1 MTRPM
6 HHVVCRRRVDAA
18 AAVLRKTMVLLLLL
32 LVFSLSSFPL
42 AAAECP
48 AKCMCFKT
56 TVRCMFLHLDRIPD
70 RISPTTTVLDLRFN
84 KIKDIEPKSLAHLTE
99 LNTLLLNNN
108 NINDLKNGAFANL
121 SKLRLLYLYKN
132 KIENIETRVFN
143 NLTSLEQL
151 YLHFNKI
158 YKLDLEMFKGLT
170 KLDRLFLHNNKIRK
184 IPPGTF
190 DPLTSLGRLRLDS
203 NLLTCDCDIL
213 WLVNVLKKSHTSGE
227 EFGEFTATCHFPVE
241 MSGKSLMEMTEND
254 FHCNELRFK
263 EEPNDVTVSFGGS
276 AFFTCKVEGN
286 QNVKTIWTRDNNE
299 IDMTDSRYSMT
310 NDGLMIKSAS
320 LKDVGTY
327 ECMVKKENVELKSR
341 PAKIILESS
350 ATADSP
356 PEIIM
361 EPGHKTVS
369 VGEQLQLACE
379 AVGVPEPSITWAK
392 DDINLELGQRVQVF
406 QNNTLTISKVE
417 RTDVGHYKCVASNY
431 LGRVSSEAMVNVNA
445 PPVIVSASRDITV
458 KTGSTVELQCLVE
471 GYPKPVVTWFKDG
484 RSITPGPRTSF
495 HNERTT
501 LRVEHAKEGDRG
513 MFTCLAQNLVG
524 SAESNIEIKVRGYGP
539 RRPKLLIKPF
549 DMEAPQRTSIE
560 VPCKADGDQTPNV
573 TWTKDGVDLV
583 QDQNHKINSIGSLRL
598 FNISFANS
606 GVYECTAKNIH
617 GQESARGTIAVLG
630 DVLEQSPGDRFV
642 NLAFREANLEVDRA
656 VNATINSLF
665 GSNDRVMNPEKLMRM
680 SRFPDVFA
688 RDVAKSADIFERTLA
703 NVRKHV
709 QAGLKVNLTENFSYR
724 DLLSVE
730 QLDLIANLSGCLKY
744 QTKPNCSDMCFHTK
758 YRTIDGTCNNLQNPL
773 WGSSHTQFRR
783 ILKPIYENGF
793 NTPIGWTK
801 GMKYYGFEKPG
812 ARLVSTS
819 MIRTNEITSDEEITH
834 MVMQWGQFL
843 DHDLDHAIPSTTK
856 ESWEGLDCKKTCAY
870 SFPCFPMDVPP
881 NDDRIKNRRC
891 MDFIRSSSICG
902 TDTTSVFFDKLQP
915 REQINQL
922 TAFIDGSQIYGF
934 TNDRSF
940 ILREVQTGFGLM
952 RGGISSNFGKEML
965 PIAGAEEVDCR
976 RDLTESDTG
985 CYLAGDIRA
994 NEQVGLL
1001 AMHTIWIREH
1011 NRIARELRR
1020 INPHWEGDVL
1030 FHEARKIVG
1039 AELQH
1044 ITFKHWMPYVL
1055 GPKGMD
1061 MLGQYQGYD
1070 PTVDPSISNVFA
1082 TAALRFGHSII
1093 NPVLSRLDD
1102 NFTTIPQGD
1111 LSLGKAFFT
1120 PWRLSDE
1127 GGTDPLMRGFFAVPA
1142 KRKMPKQ
1149 NLNDQLIDHLFT
1161 SAHAVSLDLA
1171 AMNIQRSRDH
1181 GIPGYTEWRTVCNM
1195 SRAESFDDL
1204 KNEISDN
1211 DVRNKLKEL
1220 YGHPGNIDVWVGG
1233 ILEDQ
1238 VAGGKVGPLF
1248 QCLLV
1253 EQFKNL
1259 RNGDRFWYENPS
1271 TFSPAKLTQIKQ
1283 ASLARVLCDNGDNI
1297 TLTSRDVFKLPEL
1310 QSPKL
1315 LPCKSIPSI
1324 DLRLWFE
1331 CNGDCPGDNAS
1342 KEMEELRA
1350 KDALAKVMNMTEGK
1364 LEGLK
1369 SVVDGLK
1376 LDIKRLKREL
1386 RHLTKANN
1394 SGCYDE
1400 TVKRRRREGR
1410 TWVSKKCTKCECRN
1424 SQILCKSLC

>member
-6 HHVVCRRRVDAA
+6 LLVLRHRAA
-18 AAVLRKTMVLLLLL
+18 AAAASKTTLLLLFL
-32 LVFSLSSFPL
+32 IASSLSFT
-42 AAAECP
+42 AVRAECP

-56 TVRCMFLHLDRIPD
+56 TVRCMFQQFDRIPGA
-70 RISPTTTVLDLRFN
+70 ISEDTTILDLRFN
-84 KIKDIEPKSLAHLTE
+84 KIKEIRPKSLAHLTK

-108 NINDLKNGAFANL
+108 HLSNLHNGAFENL
-121 SKLRLLYLYKN
+121 SNLQYLFLHKN
-132 KIENIETRVFN
+132 KIENMESRVFT
-143 NLTSLEQL
+143 NLSHLEQL
-151 YLHFNKI
+151 YLHSNKI
-158 YKLDLEMFKGLT
+158 QKLDLEMFQGLT
-170 KLDRLFLHNNKIRK
+170 KLERLFLHNNKIRK
-184 IPPGTF
+184 ISPGTF
-190 DPLTSLGRLRLDS
+190 DSLKSLTRLRLDG

-213 WLVNVLKKSHTSGE
+213 WLINVLKKNHVSAEDSQ
-227 EFGEFTATCHFPVE
+227 FAATCHFPVE
-241 MSGKSLMEMTEND
+241 MNGKSLMEMTETD
-254 FHCNELRFK
+254 LHCNELRFK
-263 EEPNDVTVSFGGS
+263 EEPNDVSVTFGDS
-276 AFFTCKVEGN
+276 AFFRCKVEGN

-299 IDMTDSRYSMT
+299 IDMNDSRYSMT
-310 NDGLMIKSAS
+310 DDGLMIRSTS

-327 ECMVKKENVELKSR
+327 ECMVIKENVELKSR
-341 PAKIILESS
+341 PAKIILEPSVS
-350 ATADSP
+350 NLP
-356 PEIIM
+356 PEIVM
-361 EPGHKTVS
+361 GPKQKTIL
-369 VGEQLQLACE
+369 VGEELILPCDAI
-379 AVGVPEPSITWAK
+379 GTPTPSIAWTK
-392 DDINLELGQRVQVF
+392 DDISLELNQRIWVLP
-406 QNNTLTISKVE
+406 NNSLFISKVE
-417 RTDVGHYKCVASNY
+417 RMDIGHYKCVASNY
-431 LGRVSSEAMVNVNA
+431 LGQVSSEALINVNA
-445 PPVIVSASRDITV
+445 PPVIISASRDLTV
-458 KTGSTVELQCLVE
+458 KTGATIELQCIVE
-471 GYPKPVVTWFKDG
+471 GHPIPVVTWFKDG
-484 RSITPGPRTSF
+484 RSITPGPRISF

-501 LRVEHAKEGDRG
+501 LRLDHVKDGDNG
-513 MFTCLAQNLVG
+513 MFTCLAQNLAG
-524 SAESNIEIKVRGYGP
+524 TAERNTEIKVRGYGP
-539 RRPKLLIKPF
+539 RRPKLLIRPF
-549 DMEAPQRTSIE
+549 DMEAPQGTSIE
-560 VPCKADGDQTPNV
+560 VPCKADGDPTPNI
-573 TWTKDGVDLV
+573 TWTKDGVNLV
-583 QDQNHKINSIGSLRL
+583 TDHNHRVNVIGSLRM
-598 FNISFANS
+598 FNISFADS
-606 GVYECTAKNIH
+606 GVYECTAKNTH
-617 GQESARGTIAVLG
+617 GQASARGTIAVLG
-630 DVLEQSPGDRFV
+630 DLMDQSPGDRFV
-642 NLAFREANLEVDRA
+642 NLAFKEANLEIDRA
-656 VNATINSLF
+656 VNATIDSLF
-665 GSNDRVMNPEKLMRM
+665 GSSDKIMNPEKLMRM
-680 SRFPDVFA
+680 SRFPDVVA
-688 RDVAKSADIFERTLA
+688 RDLAKSADIFERTLS

-724 DLLSVE
+724 DLLSSE
-730 QLDLIANLSGCLKY
+730 QLDLLANASGCLKY

-801 GMKYYGFEKPG
+801 GMKYFGFEKPG

-819 MIRTNEITSDEEITH
+819 IIRSNDITSDEEITH

-881 NDDRIKNRRC
+881 NDDRIKRRKC
-891 MDFIRSSSICG
+891 MDFIRSSAICG
-902 TDTTSVFFDKLQP
+902 TDTTSVFFDKLQS

-922 TAFIDGSQIYGF
+922 TAYIDGSQIYGF

-952 RGGISSNFGKEML
+952 RGGISSDFGKEML
-965 PIAGAEEVDCR
+965 PIAGADEVDCR

-1011 NRIARELRR
+1011 NRIARELRK

-1030 FHEARKIVG
+1030 FHETRKIVG

-1044 ITFKHWMPYVL
+1044 ITYKHWLPYVL

-1070 PTVDPSISNVFA
+1070 PTVNPSIANVFA

-1093 NPVLSRLDD
+1093 NPVLARLDA

-1142 KRKMPKQ
+1142 KKKMPQQ
-1149 NLNDQLIDHLFT
+1149 NLNDQLTDHLFS

-1171 AMNIQRSRDH
+1171 AMNIQRGRDH

-1195 SRAESFDDL
+1195 SKVETFDDL
-1204 KNEISDN
+1204 KNEISD
-1211 DVRNKLKEL
+1211 DEVRKKLEIL

-1238 VAGGKVGPLF
+1238 VPGGKVGPLF
-1248 QCLLV
+1248 QCLLI

-1259 RNGDRFWYENPS
+1259 RSGDRFWYESPS

-1283 ASLARVLCDNGDNI
+1283 TSLARVLCDNGDNI
-1297 TLTSRDVFKLPEL
+1297 TLISKDVFKLPEL

-1331 CNGDCPGDNAS
+1331 CNGDCPGENAS
-1342 KEMEELRA
+1342 KEMKELRS
-1350 KDALAKVMNMTEGK
+1350 KETLAKVMNMTEGK

-1369 SVVDGLK
+1369 SVVDELK

-1386 RHLTKANN
+1386 RHLTKVNIN
-1394 SGCYDE
+1394 GCYDE

-1410 TWVSKKCTKCECRN
+1410 TWVAKKCTKCECRN
-1424 SQILCKSLC
+1424 SQILCKIWC